1 MRETSWSERLA
12 SLCFAERLDLV
23 CNRASTADLLR
34 RPTVTGDH
42 QRAWPPEPMVFASGS
57 VSGIECRR
65 FTADR
70 NMVILVSPWAEMVA
84 SNEVRVTG

>member
-1 MRETSWSERLA
+1 MAAPKRAAAKNECPSE
-12 SLCFAERLDLV
+12 
-23 CNRASTADLLR
+23 
-34 RPTVTGDH
+34 P
-42 QRAWPPEPMVFASGS
+42 S